1 MRKKGAFMLEQSI
14 LRLRS
19 ANALL
24 IFSSMIFNPLVAQAD
39 VIAERKANFKANAAA
54 MKAIRAALGAGDFE
68 TVVTQATT
76 IAQWAKVMP
85 NYFPANSDVGDTK
98 ARPDIWMDFDAFKRS
113 ASKNEKAALELISIA
128 NKGDMSSTINAVKQL
143 GVSCKSCHNNF
154 KD

>member
-1 MRKKGAFMLEQSI
+1 MLGQSI

-19 ANALL
+19 AIGLV
-24 IFSSMIFNPLVAQAD
+24 IFSSMIFNPVVAQAD

-54 MKAIRAALGAGDFE
+54 MKAIRAALGANDFE

-76 IAQWAKVMP
+76 IAKWAKVMP

-98 ARPDIWMDFDAFKRS
+98 ARPDIWMDFDDFKRS

-128 NKGDMSSTINAVKQL
+128 NKGDMSSTINAIKQL

>member
-1 MRKKGAFMLEQSI
+1 
-14 LRLRS
+14 
-19 ANALL
+19 
-24 IFSSMIFNPLVAQAD
+24 MIFNPVVAQAD

-76 IAQWAKVMP
+76 IADWARVMP
-85 NYFPANSDVGDTK
+85 DYFPENSDSGGTK
-98 ARPDIWMDFDAFKRS
+98 ARADIWMDFDAFKRS

>member
-1 MRKKGAFMLEQSI
+1 
-14 LRLRS
+14 
-19 ANALL
+19 
-24 IFSSMIFNPLVAQAD
+24 MIFNPVVAQAD
-39 VIAERKANFKANAAA
+39 VIAERQANFKANAAA

-76 IAQWAKVMP
+76 IAKWAKVMP
-85 NYFPANSDVGDTK
+85 NYFPAASDVGDTK

-128 NKGDMSSTINAVKQL
+128 NKGDMSSTIYAVKQL

>member
-1 MRKKGAFMLEQSI
+1 MLGQSI

-19 ANALL
+19 AIGLVV
-24 IFSSMIFNPLVAQAD
+24 FSSMIFNPVVAQAD

-54 MKAIRAALGAGDFE
+54 MKAIRAALGANDFE

-76 IAQWAKVMP
+76 IAKWAKVMP

-98 ARPDIWMDFDAFKRS
+98 ARPDIWMDFDDFKRS

>member
-1 MRKKGAFMLEQSI
+1 MRKKGLLMPGQSI

-19 ANALL
+19 AIGLI
-24 IFSSMIFNPLVAQAD
+24 IFSSMISVPVVAQAD
-39 VIAERKANFKANAAA
+39 VIAERKANFKVNAAA

>member
-1 MRKKGAFMLEQSI
+1 MLGQST

-19 ANALL
+19 AIGLV
-24 IFSSMIFNPLVAQAD
+24 IFSSMIFNPVVAQAD

-68 TVVTQATT
+68 KVVTQATT
-76 IAQWAKVMP
+76 IAKWAKVMP

>member
-1 MRKKGAFMLEQSI
+1 MREKGAAMLALSI
-14 LRLRS
+14 LKLRS
-19 ANALL
+19 AIRLA
-24 IFSSMIFNPLVAQAD
+24 IFSGMVCGPIIAQAD

-54 MKAIRAALGAGDFE
+54 MRAIRAALGAGDFE

-76 IAQWAKVMP
+76 IAKWAKVMP
-85 NYFPANSDVGDTK
+85 NYFPANSDMGDTK
-98 ARPDIWMDFDAFKRS
+98 ARSDIWMDFDAFKRS
-113 ASKNEKAALELISIA
+113 ASKNEKAALELISTV

>member
-1 MRKKGAFMLEQSI
+1 MLGQST

-19 ANALL
+19 AIGLV
-24 IFSSMIFNPLVAQAD
+24 IFSSMIFNPVVAQAD

-68 TVVTQATT
+68 TVVAQATT
-76 IAQWAKVMP
+76 IAKWAKVMP
-85 NYFPANSDVGDTK
+85 NYFPADSDVGDTK
-98 ARPDIWMDFDAFKRS
+98 ARPDIWIDFDAFKRS
-113 ASKNEKAALELISIA
+113 ASKNEKAALKLISIA

-143 GVSCKSCHNNF
+143 GVSCKSCHNIF

>member
-1 MRKKGAFMLEQSI
+1 MLAQSI
-14 LRLRS
+14 LRFRS
-19 ANALL
+19 AIGLL
-24 IFSSMIFNPLVAQAD
+24 FFSIMIFSPFVLQAD

-76 IAQWAKVMP
+76 IAKWAKVMP

>member
-1 MRKKGAFMLEQSI
+1 MRKKGVFMLGRSI
-14 LRLRS
+14 LKLRS
-19 ANALL
+19 AIGLV
-24 IFSSMIFNPLVAQAD
+24 IFSSMISSAVVAQAD
-39 VIAERKANFKANAAA
+39 VIAERKANFKVNAAA